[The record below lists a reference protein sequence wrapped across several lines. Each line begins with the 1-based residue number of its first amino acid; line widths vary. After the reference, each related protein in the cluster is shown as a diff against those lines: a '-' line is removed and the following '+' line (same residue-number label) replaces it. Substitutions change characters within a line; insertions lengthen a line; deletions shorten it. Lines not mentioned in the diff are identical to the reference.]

1 MNRLRTF
8 WEQRTVRERRLLVVL
23 ATVLGVL
30 TVWLLLWQ
38 PLQRAL
44 EFQAQRQT
52 RLAALSAQMV
62 RLPARVD
69 RASIENLLR
78 QRATAQGITLA
89 SVKRSDNQLQVAV
102 SVANADALLG
112 WLLAL
117 EEQGVVKVQELNMQ
131 GKTPADGSVSAS
143 LLLDVH

>member
-8 WEQRTVRERRLLVVL
+8 WEQRTARERRLLAVL
-23 ATVLGVL
+23 AAVLGVL

-44 EFQAQRQT
+44 ESQAQRQT
-52 RLAALSAQMV
+52 RLSALSAQIV
-62 RLPARVD
+62 RLPPRVD
-69 RASIENLLR
+69 KASVENLLR

-117 EEQGVVKVQELNMQ
+117 EEQGVVRVRELTMQ